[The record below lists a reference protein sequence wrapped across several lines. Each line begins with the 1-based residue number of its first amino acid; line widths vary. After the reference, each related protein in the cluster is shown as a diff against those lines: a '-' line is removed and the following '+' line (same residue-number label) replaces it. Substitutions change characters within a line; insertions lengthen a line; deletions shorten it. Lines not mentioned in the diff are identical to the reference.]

1 MSDEQDKETK
11 RARIVRE
18 ALDAAGVAAFG
29 DGDTAAAQGFM
40 NLARC
45 AKDRSLAHLGRLLK

>member
-1 MSDEQDKETK
+1 MSEEPNKEAN

-18 ALDAAGVAAFG
+18 ALDAAGLAAFG
-29 DGDTAAAQGFM
+29 DGDFAAAQGFM

-45 AKDRSLAHLGRLLK
+45 ATDRSLAHLGRLLK